1 MPIMFHM
8 EHTEQA
14 TSLAAAR
21 DAAGFT
27 QEDLA
32 EKLNITRAA
41 ISQWETGDTTPSGP
55 SRMLLALTFDIPVA
69 VVDSWFAKVEAVA

>member
-1 MPIMFHM
+1 MFHM
-8 EHTEQA
+8 EQTIYPP
-14 TSLAAAR
+14 TLVTAR
-21 DAAGFT
+21 TGKNLSQD
-27 QEDLA
+27 ELA

>member
-1 MPIMFHM
+1 MFHM
-8 EHTEQA
+8 EQT
-14 TSLAAAR
+14 TYPPTLVAAR
-21 DAAGFT
+21 TGKNLSQD
-27 QEDLA
+27 ELA

-55 SRMLLALTFDIPVA
+55 SRMLLALTFDIPVT